1 MCGLLYFN
9 TRTPSLMV
17 PTPVNF
23 IRSFASCAHWHASS
37 ILAVAGLH
45 GENTEVTVDPSLLA
59 PAVSG
64 HTIGLEVPDPS
75 PIHVSADLS
84 APPVATNAGMSRLL
98 HMNLEQ
104 LADGDPRDL
113 AGMSS
118 VLAQL
123 EGMGLDSRSRTCRTF
138 FVDRAPVCFARA

>member
-1 MCGLLYFN
+1 
-9 TRTPSLMV
+9 MV
-17 PTPVNF
+17 PTPVNC
-23 IRSFASCAHWHASS
+23 IRSFRFVRPLARLVD
-37 ILAVAGLH
+37 LAVAGLH
-45 GENTEVTVDPSLLA
+45 GENTEVTVDPSLFAGLSLLNVRFLLA